1 MSTRTFITERLARR
15 SSRRP
20 RLTLAVWLALA
31 VVSGLAYAVWGDLL
45 VTTDDFLTRPES
57 KQVERLV
64 AQRLPGNAADTEVV
78 VVSAPEAEAGGAT
91 KALRR
96 RVAELVADIEAID
109 GGHVAGVRSAAGG
122 EGAKALL
129 SEDGRSALILVT
141 LAGAASHADA
151 HIAPLYE
158 LVREADG
165 ADGYSVAVTGAATWG
180 LEAQKLAESDLRRG
194 ELIGVP
200 MALVILLIVFGA
212 VAAALVPIVL
222 AVVAIAV
229 ASALTVAMGAWFDV
243 SVFAMNIVTVM
254 GLAVGID
261 YSLLIVSR
269 FREERRAGRDIGG
282 AVARAGATASRAVL
296 FSGGI
301 VVLALTGMLIV
312 PFSIFTS
319 LGRRFHLRR
328 RGRGR
333 RRADIASRHPPPARR
348 QGGLGTAPAQAG
360 PQHGRGRA
368 GRLLDARRARH
379 DAPSPH
385 RPHRR
390 VRRAPAAHRPSP
402 RHEDRYDRAPG
413 VP

>member
-1 MSTRTFITERLARR
+1 MPTPT
-15 SSRRP
+15 SR
-20 RLTLAVWLALA
+20 
-31 VVSGLAYAVWGDLL
+31 
-45 VTTDDFLTRPES
+45 
-57 KQVERLV
+57 
-64 AQRLPGNAADTEVV
+64 
-78 VVSAPEAEAGGAT
+78 
-91 KALRR
+91 
-96 RVAELVADIEAID
+96 
-109 GGHVAGVRSAAGG
+109 
-122 EGAKALL
+122 
-129 SEDGRSALILVT
+129 
-141 LAGAASHADA
+141 
-151 HIAPLYE
+151 PLYE

-165 ADGYSVAVTGAATWG
+165 EDGYSVAMTGAATWG
-180 LEAQKLAESDLRRG
+180 LEAQELAESDLRRG

-269 FREERRAGRDIGG
+269 FREERRAGRDVGG

-319 LGRRFHLRR
+319 LGAGSIFVVVAAVAAALTLLPAILRLLGDR
-328 RGRGR
+328 VDWGRL
-333 RRADIASRHPPPARR
+333 P
-348 QGGLGTAPAQAG
+348 LQAG

-385 RPHRR
+385 RPRR
-390 VRRAPAAHRPSP
+390 SGAACSCCSPS
-402 RHEDRYDRAPG
+402 RSSA
-413 VP
+413 